1 MAYEYTTAAYN
12 LDLFR
17 DSTAPKLPEK
27 KKKTEEKNKNKVVS
41 LPQEALLKIRRRH
54 HNPFKVFVG
63 AVTGAVI
70 TAIVAMIIIGQVQ
83 LAELNSQIITT
94 KAELSTAQS
103 TNTQRNMAIQSK
115 LSSSEIEQYAKDKL
129 GMTKATNAQK
139 EYVSLS
145 KGDKAVISHTAD
157 KNFFEKV
164 WDAISGLWS

>member
-1 MAYEYTTAAYN
+1 MAYDNTTAAYS

-17 DSTAPKLPEK
+17 ESTDTKLQE
-27 KKKTEEKNKNKVVS
+27 KKKTEKKSKNKVVT

-70 TAIVAMIIIGQVQ
+70 TAIVALIIVGQVQ
-83 LAELNSQIITT
+83 LTELNQQIIST

-115 LSSSEIEQYAKDKL
+115 LSSSDIEDYAREKL

-145 KGDKAVISHTAD
+145 KGDKAEISRAAD

-164 WDAISGLWS
+164 WDSISGLWS

>member
-1 MAYEYTTAAYN
+1 MAYDNTTAAYS

-17 DSTAPKLPEK
+17 ESTAPKLPEK
-27 KKKTEEKNKNKVVS
+27 KKTEKKSKNKVVT

-70 TAIVAMIIIGQVQ
+70 TAIVALIIVGQVQ
-83 LAELNSQIITT
+83 LTELNQQIIST

-103 TNTQRNMAIQSK
+103 TNTQRNMAIQSR
-115 LSSSEIEQYAKDKL
+115 LSSSDIEDYAREKL

-145 KGDKAVISHTAD
+145 KGDKAEISRAAD

-164 WDAISGLWS
+164 WDSISGLWS